1 MVKKVK
7 NRELVRTS
15 NQKRAAFYGAAL
27 ETFNLCF
34 SRYALQIL
42 VSLDSPTIARAAAGL
57 AAFAAAAMFCP
68 KILFMALNILSAVRN
83 CQGLVGNFLFLQ
95 I

>member
-1 MVKKVK
+1 M
-7 NRELVRTS
+7 RTS
-15 NQKRAAFYGAAL
+15 NQKRVAFYGAAL

-34 SRYALQIL
+34 SRYALQIF

-68 KILFMALNILSAVRN
+68 KILMRKNIAPDEN
-83 CQGLVGNFLFLQ
+83 YFKGAD
-95 I
+95 IE